1 MIAERYEIAKIIA
14 DNSPMGTQYDAS
26 DFEWAAHSVQVAGY
40 RKLSEGTW
48 KISFDGYYPYCSEC
62 GHEPKGRHTTK
73 YCEECG
79 ALMLNYDDFK
89 KEE

>member
-1 MIAERYEIAKIIA
+1 MAEKTCNTCRCNKICDHNKYGFENCNNYISA
-14 DNSPMGTQYDAS
+14 DVVEVRHG
-26 DFEWAAHSVQVAGY
+26 E
-40 RKLSEGTW
+40 W

-62 GHEPKGRHTTK
+62 GHEPKGRYTTK